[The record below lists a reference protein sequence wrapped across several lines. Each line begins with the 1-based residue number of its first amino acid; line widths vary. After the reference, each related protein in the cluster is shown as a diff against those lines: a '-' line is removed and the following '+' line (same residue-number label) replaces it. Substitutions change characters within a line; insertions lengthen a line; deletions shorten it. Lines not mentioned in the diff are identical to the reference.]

1 MKRILIVLV
10 CQALLLGGFGVL
22 AESPG
27 QGEHLFNA
35 YIPYGATAQPS
46 EPGEKTAGEGD
57 TGFLQTDFLKRGDK
71 GDDVTRLQVKLIE
84 HNYLADGA
92 DGDYGGKT
100 EKAVKQV
107 QADAGLPQT
116 GVADDDTLAYL
127 EDHYAVYVA
136 TKDSDA
142 LLYALEFEP
151 ATGWLMIHV
160 KNTGRQRIT
169 GYSFKLY
176 QCNASKTSMG
186 SFYGTR
192 NSSTKRKRTENWTE
206 HSVGVEIESGENDYA
221 VMPLSEGYTVTFNDG
236 SERVVTYFDNAV
248 YARVELSSFTTADGK
263 SHKVNQR
270 LYVQFR

>member
-10 CQALLLGGFGVL
+10 CQALLLGGFSVL

-27 QGEHLFNA
+27 QEERKFNA

-46 EPGEKTAGEGD
+46 EPGEKSAGERD

-92 DGDYGGKT
+92 DGDFGGKT

-107 QADAGLPQT
+107 QADAGLQET
-116 GVADDDTLAYL
+116 GVADDATMAYL
-127 EDHYAVYVA
+127 EDHYAVYVP

-142 LLYALEFEP
+142 LMYQLEWEP
-151 ATGWLMIHV
+151 VLGWLTIHV
-160 KNTGRQRIT
+160 KNTGWQRII
-169 GYSFKLY
+169 GYTFKLY

-186 SFYGTR
+186 TFYGTR
-192 NSSTKRKRTENWTE
+192 NSSTKRRRTENWSE
-206 HSVGVEIESGENDYA
+206 HSVSRDIRSGENDI
-221 VMPLSEGYTVTFNDG
+221 VTLPLSEGYTVTFSDG
-236 SERVVTYFDNAV
+236 TEQVVTYFDDAV
-248 YARVELSSFTTADGK
+248 YARVELSAFTTEDGK
-263 SHKVNQR
+263 THKTNQR
-270 LYVQFR
+270 LYARFR